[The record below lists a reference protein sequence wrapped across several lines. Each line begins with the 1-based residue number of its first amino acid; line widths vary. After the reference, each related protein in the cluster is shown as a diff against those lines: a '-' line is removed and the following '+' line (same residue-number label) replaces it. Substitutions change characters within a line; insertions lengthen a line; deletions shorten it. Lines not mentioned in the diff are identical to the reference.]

1 MGFDGNGKWT
11 SNFYPISD
19 RDNEVA
25 ILASK
30 FQNLIQNDIKSGF
43 DNCIL
48 RDGTGR
54 PTSNINWNGYKITNL
69 AAGTGA
75 TDAVNKEQMDNAIAT
90 DLGTRALTDL
100 SNLTQDGKDLL
111 VPVGCLQM
119 APLTSLTGYLLCD
132 GSAVSRATYANLFS
146 VIGVNFGVGDG
157 VTTFNVPDYR
167 GCFLR
172 GLGGDS
178 AANMYTKQ
186 PMGAPNI
193 TGTFPA
199 VFEYDGGWNNVSPTG
214 AFYYENQTGP
224 ENSGSGSSTSNDRRF
239 AFSGSRS
246 NSVYGAANEIRP
258 VNYAVNIFIKY

>member
-19 RDNEVA
+19 RDNGVA

-54 PTSNINWNGYKITNL
+54 PNANINWNGYKITNL

-75 TDAVNKEQMDNAIAT
+75 TDAVNKEQMDSAIST

-100 SNLTQDGKDLL
+100 SNLTQAGKDLL

-132 GSAVSRATYANLFS
+132 GRAVSRSTYANLFS
-146 VIGVNFGVGDG
+146 AIGINFGVGDG

-172 GLGGDS
+172 GFGGDS
-178 AANMYTKQ
+178 ATSMYTKQ
-186 PMGAPNI
+186 AMGAPDIVGRIAGN
-193 TGTFPA
+193 
-199 VFEYDGGWNNVSPTG
+199 DGMSVIEG
-214 AFYYENQTGP
+214 AFTLGSDATGGLYKGAGRT
-224 ENSGSGSSTSNDRRF
+224 STYQFKASS
-239 AFSGSRS
+239 S
-246 NSVYGAANEIRP
+246 NSAYGSATEIRP

>member
-19 RDNEVA
+19 RDNGVA

-54 PTSNINWNGYKITNL
+54 PTTNINWNGYKITNL

-75 TDAVNKEQMDNAIAT
+75 TDAVNKEQMDSAIST

-100 SNLTQDGKDLL
+100 SNLTQAGKDLL

-132 GSAVSRATYANLFS
+132 GRAVSRSTYANLFS
-146 VIGVNFGVGDG
+146 AIGVNFGVGDG

-172 GLGGDS
+172 GFGGDS
-178 AANMYTKQ
+178 AINMYTKQ
-186 PMGAPNI
+186 AMGLPNI
-193 TGTFPA
+193 TG
-199 VFEYDGGWNNVSPTG
+199 NVISQEDSRTKASG
-214 AFYYENQTGP
+214 AFYNGGY
-224 ENSGSGSSTSNDRRF
+224 SGDRPSYASNGSVVSMD
-239 AFSGSRS
+239 ASRS
-246 NSVYGAANEIRP
+246 NSVYGAASEVRP

>member
-19 RDNEVA
+19 RDNGVA

-75 TDAVNKEQMDNAIAT
+75 SDAVNKEQMDNAIAT

-100 SNLTQDGKDLL
+100 SNLTQAGKDLF

-119 APLTSLTGYLLCD
+119 APLSSLTGYLLCD
-132 GSAVSRATYANLFS
+132 GSAVSRATYANLFT

-157 VTTFNVPDYR
+157 VTTFNIPDYR

-172 GLGGDS
+172 GFGGDS
-178 AANMYTKQ
+178 ALDMYTKQ
-186 PMGAPNI
+186 AMGAPNI
-193 TGTFPA
+193 TGRIA
-199 VFEYDGGWNNVSPTG
+199 GNNGMYVAEG
-214 AFYYENQTGP
+214 AF
-224 ENSGSGSSTSNDRRF
+224 
-239 AFSGSRS
+239 
-246 NSVYGAANEIRP
+246 
-258 VNYAVNIFIKY
+258 

>member
-19 RDNEVA
+19 RDNGVA

-75 TDAVNKEQMDNAIAT
+75 SDAVNKEQMDNAIAT

-100 SNLTQDGKDLL
+100 SNLTQAGKDLF

-119 APLTSLTGYLLCD
+119 APLSSLTGYLLCD
-132 GSAVSRATYANLFS
+132 GRAVSRSTYANLFS

-178 AANMYTKQ
+178 ALDMYTKQ

-193 TGTFPA
+193 TGN
-199 VFEYDGGWNNVSPTG
+199 VISQEDGRSRVGG
-214 AFYYENQTGP
+214 AFYRNGNT
-224 ENSGSGSSTSNDRRF
+224 NDRPTYTGSTGGLVSME
-239 AFSGSRS
+239 ASRS
-246 NSVYGAANEIRP
+246 NSIYGSASEIRP

>member
-19 RDNEVA
+19 RDNGVA

-54 PTSNINWNGYKITNL
+54 PTTNINWNGYKITNL

-75 TDAVNKEQMDNAIAT
+75 ADAVNKEQMDNAIAT

-100 SNLTQDGKDLL
+100 SNLTQAGKDLL

-132 GSAVSRATYANLFS
+132 GRAVSRSTYANLFNA
-146 VIGVNFGVGDG
+146 IGVNFGVGDG
-157 VTTFNVPDYR
+157 ITTFNVPDYR

-186 PMGAPNI
+186 AMGAPDI
-193 TGTFPA
+193 TGKFSVVGERFTEGLQGAFTA
-199 VFEYDGGWNNVSPTG
+199 AGNIANAAYDGNYPRGVIN
-214 AFYYENQTGP
+214 
-224 ENSGSGSSTSNDRRF
+224 F
-239 AFSGSRS
+239 AAS
-246 NSVYGAANEIRP
+246 NSNSAYGSATEIRP
-258 VNYAVNIFIKY
+258 VNFAINYFIKY

>member
-19 RDNEVA
+19 RDNGVA

-54 PTSNINWNGYKITNL
+54 PNANINWNGYKITNL
-69 AAGTGA
+69 AAGTGD
-75 TDAVNKEQMDNAIAT
+75 TDAVNKKQMDSAIST

-100 SNLTQDGKDLL
+100 SNLTQAGKDLL

-132 GSAVSRATYANLFS
+132 GSAVSRSTYAKLFS
-146 VIGVNFGVGDG
+146 AIGVNFGVGDG

-172 GLGGDS
+172 GFGGDS
-178 AANMYTKQ
+178 ATSMYTKQ

-193 TGTFPA
+193 TGTTTDSG
-199 VFEYDGGWNNVSPTG
+199 DGNANTARVTG
-214 AFYYENQTGP
+214 AFFVKETGIK
-224 ENSGSGSSTSNDRRF
+224 SNKDDQNRGLEIGF
-239 AFSGSRS
+239 DASRS
-246 NSVYGAANEIRP
+246 NTVYGAATEIRP

>member
-19 RDNEVA
+19 RDNGVA

-54 PTSNINWNGYKITNL
+54 PNANINWNGHKITNL
-69 AAGTGA
+69 ASGTGA
-75 TDAVNKEQMDNAIAT
+75 TDAVNKEQMDSAIST

-100 SNLTQDGKDLL
+100 SNLTQAGKDLL

-132 GSAVSRATYANLFS
+132 GRAVSRSTYANLFS
-146 VIGVNFGVGDG
+146 AIGVNFGAGDG
-157 VTTFNVPDYR
+157 ITTFNVPDYR

-172 GLGGDS
+172 GFGGDS
-178 AANMYTKQ
+178 AINMYTKQ
-186 PMGAPNI
+186 PMGAPDIEGEALQIEASYFREMPGALYRKSN
-193 TGTFPA
+193 TGGRTS
-199 VFEYDGGWNNVSPTG
+199 NT
-214 AFYYENQTGP
+214 
-224 ENSGSGSSTSNDRRF
+224 GSGGVSLGLS
-239 AFSGSRS
+239 ASRS
-246 NSVYGAANEIRP
+246 NSVYGAADEIRP

>member
-19 RDNEVA
+19 RDNGVA

-75 TDAVNKEQMDNAIAT
+75 ADAVNKEQLDTAISGSVAN
-90 DLGTRALTDL
+90 RDL
-100 SNLTQDGKDLL
+100 SNLTQTGKDLF

-119 APLTSLTGYLLCD
+119 APLSSLTGYLLCD

-172 GLGGDS
+172 GYLAGTTE
-178 AANMYTKQ
+178 NMYTKQ
-186 PMGAPNI
+186 PMGAPDI
-193 TGTFPA
+193 TGA
-199 VFEYDGGWNNVSPTG
+199 ARIGGVGSSPIYINQVSGALYSTQSTNYMTRGENAGPGPTG
-214 AFYYENQTGP
+214 LGLQA
-224 ENSGSGSSTSNDRRF
+224 
-239 AFSGSRS
+239 SRS
-246 NSVYGAANEIRP
+246 NSVYGSAEEIRP

>member
-19 RDNEVA
+19 RDNGVA

-54 PTSNINWNGYKITNL
+54 PNANINWNGYKITNL

-75 TDAVNKEQMDNAIAT
+75 TDAVNKEQMDSAIST

-100 SNLTQDGKDLL
+100 SNLTQAGKDLL

-132 GSAVSRATYANLFS
+132 GRAVSRSTYANLFS
-146 VIGVNFGVGDG
+146 AIGVNFGVGDG

-172 GLGGDS
+172 GFGGDS
-178 AANMYTKQ
+178 ALDMYTKQ
-186 PMGAPNI
+186 AAGVPNI
-193 TGTFPA
+193 YGT
-199 VFEYDGGWNNVSPTG
+199 YGGQRNVDSSGALKSISTPYGGSAEHWVTRDWDNSIKLDAAEVSSIYQDDITEVRPTN
-214 AFYYENQTGP
+214 F
-224 ENSGSGSSTSNDRRF
+224 
-239 AFSGSRS
+239 
-246 NSVYGAANEIRP
+246 
-258 VNYAVNIFIKY
+258 AVNFFIKY